1 MSDVAFKPLLFREK
15 LVVMSSFLVVS
26 HHARDGVYTKTV
38 SQTLLSV
45 LTWAFFLFVECRG
58 VTQLIP
64 ELP

>member
-45 LTWAFFLFVECRG
+45 LTWAFFFLLNAE
-58 VTQLIP
+58 
-64 ELP
+64 E